1 MRISQRNHKQIAA
14 VIIVLALMLC
24 GCVQQTEPA
33 PEPEYDWKA
42 KAESV
47 SVSCTAK
54 DDCFICGTDAGYFGQ
69 NNVGIVSLNTFAVMP
84 VEINR
89 YDHSGQLI
97 EENTGAIQ
105 MRFFKNGDDGMSAS
119 VMLEPDRGIAHV
131 SISPKGDKI
140 INLSNA
146 AAHLCPDCLT
156 ELAAQ
161 LRGSAGGAGVVNFS
175 TRRLFVLQ
183 ESVTGFGAGDYYV
196 HCDRDA
202 ESGELSVLITY
213 SPVRFDNES

>member
-1 MRISQRNHKQIAA
+1 MRISQRNRKQIGA
-14 VIIVLALMLC
+14 VFIVLALMLC
-24 GCVQQTEPA
+24 GCGQQTEPA

-54 DDCFICGTDAGYFGQ
+54 DDCFICSADAGYFGQ

-89 YDHSGQLI
+89 YDRASGQLI
-97 EENTGAIQ
+97 EENTGAMQ
-105 MRFFKNGDDGMSAS
+105 MRFFKNGDDGMTAS

-131 SISPKGDKI
+131 SISPKGDATLD
-140 INLSNA
+140 LSSA
-146 AAHLCPDCLT
+146 VAYLCPDCLT
-156 ELAAQ
+156 ELASQ
-161 LRGSAGGAGVVNFS
+161 LYGSASGVGVVNFS
-175 TRRLFVLQ
+175 TRRLYALQ

-202 ESGELSVLITY
+202 ESGEINILITY
-213 SPVRFDNES
+213 SPLRYEK